1 MHVNKSVALE
11 SSGSRGLGW
20 QILGRVQLLRK
31 NMKFRA

>member
-11 SSGSRGLGW
+11 SSGSHGLGW